1 VTMKSKKGYYTISV
15 VAGIFR
21 ITAQTLRIYE
31 EKGLISPGR
40 SEGNKRLYTDAD
52 LDRIELILRLTRE
65 LGVNLAGVEVV
76 LNMRDKMMDMEKK
89 FQEMVESLF
98 NEFQNAMKK
107 MNTPEKEGLI
117 PMNQHNLMRIIKK
130 MKITKDYFR
139 DSESVT
145 TIEII

>member
-1 VTMKSKKGYYTISV
+1 MKSKKGYYTISV